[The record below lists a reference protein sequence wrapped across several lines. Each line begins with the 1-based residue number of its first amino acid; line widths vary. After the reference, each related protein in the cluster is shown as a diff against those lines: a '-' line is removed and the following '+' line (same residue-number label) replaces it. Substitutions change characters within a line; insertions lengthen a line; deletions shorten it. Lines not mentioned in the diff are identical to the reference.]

1 MSGQFVTIEGAEGV
15 GKSTN
20 IAYIEELLDIAGI
33 EHISTREPG
42 GTPLAERIRHLLLDK
57 AEQNVDPLAELLLMF
72 AARRQHLQELIW
84 PALAR
89 GQWVICDR
97 FTDSTYAYQG
107 AGRGLD
113 LTVIN
118 GLEQLCLGDFRPD
131 LTLILDLP
139 IEAGMARAAE
149 RGELDRFESEDIA
162 FFQRVRQGFLDRA
175 ATADRYRV
183 IDASQ
188 SLAQVQAQ
196 VRQIITSLPV
206 YAGGN

>member
-20 IAYIEELLDIAGI
+20 IAYIGELLDVAGI
-33 EHISTREPG
+33 EYIATREPG

>member
-1 MSGQFVTIEGAEGV
+1 MRYDIQPPPATQTTIT
-15 GKSTN
+15 S
-20 IAYIEELLDIAGI
+20 LW
-33 EHISTREPG
+33 
-42 GTPLAERIRHLLLDK
+42 
-57 AEQNVDPLAELLLMF
+57 EQPPAVLKTMITASDSLM
-72 AARRQHLQELIW
+72 
-84 PALAR
+84 
-89 GQWVICDR
+89 
-97 FTDSTYAYQG
+97 
-107 AGRGLD
+107 
-113 LTVIN
+113 IN

-188 SLAQVQAQ
+188 SLAQVQTQ

-206 YAGGN
+206 YAGGTDGAR